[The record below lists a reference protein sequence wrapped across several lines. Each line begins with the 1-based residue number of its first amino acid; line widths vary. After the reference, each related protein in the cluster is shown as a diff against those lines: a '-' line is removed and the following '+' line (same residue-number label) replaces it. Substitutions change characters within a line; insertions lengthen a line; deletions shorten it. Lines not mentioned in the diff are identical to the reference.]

1 MNDYYS
7 ALDEAMR
14 RERQRS
20 AITGRALSQEER
32 ASIISG
38 TLAPYVSEYN
48 RRLGVQGRL
57 DLQQQRLNLYGR
69 EIKNQEEANKIAGY
83 GQLAQLGL
91 YSAPVIQGYGNDF
104 WTHYNNYR
112 SRKMNPW
119 IVDEQGYITGVA

>member
-1 MNDYYS
+1 MQGQS
-7 ALDEAMR
+7 IHMK
-14 RERQRS
+14 
-20 AITGRALSQEER
+20 RALSQEER

-48 RRLGVQGRL
+48 RRLGVQGQL
-57 DLQQQRLNLYGR
+57 DLQQQRLNLYER

-91 YSAPVIQGYGNDF
+91 YATPVIQGYGNDF

-112 SRKMNPW
+112 SKKLNPW
-119 IVDEQGYITGVA
+119 MNYPEPIWGVYD